1 MEASEEG
8 SHVAIW
14 WKSDVSRGTN
24 MYRGPEAD
32 TQLMHVRKIKEVS
45 MARIGEVRGIIREES
60 GVSSIMVLNLITY
73 LLDAE
78 CISFY

>member
-1 MEASEEG
+1 MSDKEASEEG

-32 TQLMHVRKIKEVS
+32 TQLMHVRQIKEAS

-60 GVSSIMVLNLITY
+60 GGFLNHGSQLNNVSSR
-73 LLDAE
+73 
-78 CISFY
+78 C